1 MGAVLGNMVLSL
13 SAWQKMI
20 QSVSNCLPEEGCG
33 LLAGVGDSIH
43 EVIPVENIEHSP
55 VRYRMAPQDQLK
67 AFLYIEEKGLELLG
81 IYHSHPQGPVTPS
94 ETDIAEAYYPE
105 AIYVIISKM
114 NSEWRM
120 RGFSLQ
126 NKVLQEVVMTVI

>member
-1 MGAVLGNMVLSL
+1 MGAVLGNLVLSL
-13 SAWQKMI
+13 SAWQTMI

-33 LLAGVGDSIH
+33 LLAGVGDYIH

-67 AFLYIEEKGLELLG
+67 AFLHMEEKSLELLG
-81 IYHSHPQGPVTPS
+81 IYHSHPQGPETPS

-114 NSEWRM
+114 TSEWRM

-126 NKVLQEVVMTVI
+126 NKLLQEVVITVI